1 MLKINPHLCSQMV
14 SYVPSTEDLG
24 NIIFLWEVEPPGRG
38 ESFTF
43 FSETD
48 FAALDSI
55 PSAACWSPAL
65 FLHWPSSVCRPL
77 PLLLLVLLGCESSGQ
92 FTPALAAAGFLQAT
106 HFYPL
111 WQQPLCCLAAL
122 DSRLLP
128 FCSLSG
134 EQESICHPPQSAL
147 REGVPLYR
155 FTLPDLGHPGQGVS
169 RTLNAA
175 WCSFFIILFL

>member
-14 SYVPSTEDLG
+14 SYVLSTEDLD
-24 NIIFLWEVEPPGRG
+24 NIIFLWEVGPPGRG

-48 FAALDSI
+48 SAAPGSI
-55 PSAACWSPAL
+55 PSAACWPPAL
-65 FLHWPSSVCRPL
+65 SLHWSPFS
-77 PLLLLVLLGCESSGQ
+77 LLATVPAAACHAGCESSGQ
-92 FTPALAAAGFLQAT
+92 FTPALAAGFLQAT

-111 WQQPLCCLAAL
+111 WQQPLCCLATL
-122 DSRLLP
+122 DSQPLP

-155 FTLPDLGHPGQGVS
+155 FTLPD
-169 RTLNAA
+169 
-175 WCSFFIILFL
+175 

>member
-14 SYVPSTEDLG
+14 SYVPLTEDLG
-24 NIIFLWEVEPPGRG
+24 NIIFLWEVGPPGRG
-38 ESFTF
+38 EFHIF

-48 FAALDSI
+48 SAAPGSI
-55 PSAACWSPAL
+55 PFAACWPPAL
-65 FLHWPSSVCRPL
+65 FLHWPPSVCWPL
-77 PLLLLVLLGCESSGQ
+77 PLLLLLLLAVNLQ
-92 FTPALAAAGFLQAT
+92 AFMPALAAGFLQAT

-111 WQQPLCCLAAL
+111 WQQPLCCLATL
-122 DSRLLP
+122 DSQPLP

-155 FTLPDLGHPGQGVS
+155 FTLPD
-169 RTLNAA
+169 
-175 WCSFFIILFL
+175 